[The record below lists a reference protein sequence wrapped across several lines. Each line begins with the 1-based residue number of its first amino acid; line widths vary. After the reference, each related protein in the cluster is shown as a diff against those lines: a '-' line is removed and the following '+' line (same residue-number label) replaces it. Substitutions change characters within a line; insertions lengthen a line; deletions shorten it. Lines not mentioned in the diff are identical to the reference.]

1 MGAKMKLTLPIFSD
15 TFLSGFITF
24 FISRIFL
31 RYITAKSVAINVLS
45 AALAVCVSLL
55 VYTVLSKNSNKK
67 SSRIKEQ
74 KRLDFILSELE
85 LTDDNRLIALFL
97 PLFRKSKIPFEIY
110 DDRIETENFV
120 FFFDYSF
127 STERKTVVNVI
138 KKSDGKKAVLFCN
151 TLSNDC
157 AALCEANKERIL
169 IADKTVLL
177 RLEKY
182 GLNLPQP
189 PEKQKSRFIP
199 YVKQSIISLSTIKHA
214 RALAFSGAAI
224 LLFSRIS
231 FYPLWYR
238 ICGGTLLFISAFFI
252 AIRIAKRNSTVN
264 DSVISALHLTE

>member
-1 MGAKMKLTLPIFSD
+1 MKLTLPIFSD

-24 FISRIFL
+24 FISRILL
-31 RYITAKSVAINVLS
+31 RYITTKSVAINLLS

-85 LTDDNRLIALFL
+85 LTDDNQLIALFI
-97 PLFRKSKIPFEIY
+97 PVFRKSKIPFEIY
-110 DDRIETENFV
+110 DDRIETEKFA

-127 STERKTVVNVI
+127 LVERKVAVNAI
-138 KKSDGKKAVLFCN
+138 KISEGKKAVLFCN
-151 TLSNDC
+151 TLSDDC
-157 AALCEANKERIL
+157 AAFCEANKEKIL
-169 IADKTVLL
+169 IADKTVLP

-182 GLNLPQP
+182 GLLLPTP
-189 PEKQKSRFIP
+189 PGKQKSKFIP
-199 YVKQSIISLSTIKHA
+199 YVKKTIIKLATIKRA

-231 FYPLWYR
+231 FYPLWYK

-252 AIRIAKRNSTVN
+252 AIRIATRNSTVN
-264 DSVISALHLTE
+264 DSIISALHLAE